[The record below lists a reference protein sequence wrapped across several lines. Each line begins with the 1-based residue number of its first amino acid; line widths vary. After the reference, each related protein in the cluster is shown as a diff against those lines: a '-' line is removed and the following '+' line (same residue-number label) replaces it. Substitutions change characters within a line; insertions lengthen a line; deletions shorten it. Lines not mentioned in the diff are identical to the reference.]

1 MSFEWL
7 VVRLD
12 DNGNEV
18 VMAEFA
24 TEEEAHATAVMFE
37 ARPQA
42 ALHGNDAE
50 PARVSTA
57 RAPLAFHHRTSP
69 REVLRRC

>member
-37 ARPQA
+37 ARGHKQ
-42 ALHGNDAE
+42 LYTVMTRSQLE
-50 PARVSTA
+50 SAR
-57 RAPLAFHHRTSP
+57 RGRH
-69 REVLRRC
+69 